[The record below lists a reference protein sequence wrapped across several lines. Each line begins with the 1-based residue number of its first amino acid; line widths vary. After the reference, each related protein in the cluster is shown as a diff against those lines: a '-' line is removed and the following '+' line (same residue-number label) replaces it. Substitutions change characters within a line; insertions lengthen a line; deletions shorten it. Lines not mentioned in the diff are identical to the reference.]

1 MPTVPQTY
9 VTHHAKLPEHCLPLL
24 LQSNWVWKKKKRQWC
39 SGHILNFP
47 LFVTPLPT
55 LVRCVLSDT
64 GTYGQHLATFQVQFL
79 PAAWGRTWDAAD
91 RFNEGESMNID
102 KEGVCGGQ
110 EYMDATCHP
119 SENWSIKG
127 MPAKAATAVVT
138 AQTPSILA
146 TSK

>member
-1 MPTVPQTY
+1 M
-9 VTHHAKLPEHCLPLL
+9 
-24 LQSNWVWKKKKRQWC
+24 
-39 SGHILNFP
+39 
-47 LFVTPLPT
+47 
-55 LVRCVLSDT
+55 D
-64 GTYGQHLATFQVQFL
+64 
-79 PAAWGRTWDAAD
+79 
-91 RFNEGESMNID
+91 ID